1 MGKSSAPPPPDYA
14 AAATAQGAANK
25 ETAIFNAGA
34 NRVNQITPQGALTW
48 TIRPGAD
55 PNNPQPGDYIQTTT
69 LSPEQ
74 QGIYDRSTQI
84 ESSLLDT
91 SADQLGRVS
100 DTFNTPLDLSTLPA
114 WKTSGQGSANPAMS
128 MQLRTSGQGSGQ
140 GLSGAMPSGMGG
152 RAPASIASS
161 AGQGVGGP
169 QPMPAAM
176 PSSAMTGAGAPGQVS
191 PEAINSL
198 VAAMMSR
205 KQ

>member
-34 NRVNQITPQGALTW
+34 NRVNQITPQGQLTW

-84 ESSLLDT
+84 ESSLLNT

-114 WKTSGQGSANPAMS
+114 WKTSGVGASNPASS
-128 MQLRTSGQGSGQ
+128 MALRTSGQGQ
-140 GLSGAMPSGMGG
+140 GPVPGMSSPMPAPMPSGQPAPGG
-152 RAPASIASS
+152 
-161 AGQGVGGP
+161 AGGMVSG
-169 QPMPAAM
+169 M
-176 PSSAMTGAGAPGQVS
+176 PSSSMTGAGAPGQAS